1 MEDFQRCQEAVT
13 VPACLLKVTVS
24 MRLQPLAVERVT
36 LAAVA
41 GLIALEEKLTK
52 ALVLQ

>member
-1 MEDFQRCQEAVT
+1 MKDFQRCQEAVT

-24 MRLQPLAVERVT
+24 THLQPLAVELVT

-41 GLIALEEKLTK
+41 GLFALEDKLTK

>member
-1 MEDFQRCQEAVT
+1 MKDFQRCQEAVT
-13 VPACLLKVTVS
+13 VPACLLNVGVS
-24 MRLQPLAVERVT
+24 IRLQPLAAELVT

-41 GLIALEEKLTK
+41 SLFAVEDKLTK

>member
-24 MRLQPLAVERVT
+24 MHLQPFAVERV
-36 LAAVA
+36 AAVV
-41 GLIALEEKLTK
+41 GLIALKSKLTK